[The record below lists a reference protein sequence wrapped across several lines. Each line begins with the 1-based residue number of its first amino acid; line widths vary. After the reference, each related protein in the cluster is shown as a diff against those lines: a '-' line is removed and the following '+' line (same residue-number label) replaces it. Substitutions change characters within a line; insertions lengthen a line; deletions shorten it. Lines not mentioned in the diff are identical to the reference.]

1 MSEPRR
7 HLICNAHL
15 DPVWLW
21 EWEEG
26 AAEAISTFRVAADLC
41 EAFPGF
47 VFNHNEA
54 ILYEWVEEYEPALFR
69 RLQKLVRQGK
79 WHIMGGWFLQPD
91 CNMPSGESFVRQ
103 ALYGRQY
110 FAAKFGVRPTTALN
124 FDPFGH
130 SVGLPQILA
139 KSGYDA
145 YLFCRPGQ
153 HDCPLPAD
161 RFEWV
166 GCDGSSV
173 RAVRMVHYNSPL
185 GKAREKV
192 EGMARAMAEGAPNMP
207 IPWGVGNHGGGPSH
221 GDVADLQALIREHPE
236 LGIVHSTP
244 EAYFADLAASGD
256 ELPRHQGDLNPWAV
270 GCYTSQVRIKQ
281 LHRRL
286 ENDLYALEKMATAAW
301 QAGLMAYPA
310 EEMRPAL
317 RDLLTSEFH
326 DILPGS
332 SQQEVEEMSLRVLSH
347 GIEIVS
353 RLKARAFFAL
363 AAGQPVAK
371 PGEIPIMVYNPH
383 PFPVRT
389 TVECE
394 FQLADQNWQDAF
406 TLPTVYQGRQ
416 PLPSQPEKEQSNL
429 NLDWRKRVVFAA
441 TLQPAQM
448 NRFDCR
454 LQVIPAKPALGDYR
468 RGDKLVIKTDDLQVH
483 VNTTTGLLD
492 RYRVKGVDAIL
503 AGAGEPLVMQDDEDP
518 WGMRVHGFGKLAG
531 RFKLLSPR
539 AAARFAGVHA
549 RELAPVRVIE
559 DGAVRVVIEALFGY
573 ANSFICQRY
582 KIPKAG
588 TELEIETRVQWAE
601 KDQLVKL
608 QIPCRVGGGTD
619 PDVAVGDRSHSDG
632 VRFIGQTA
640 FGINELPANGDEAVA
655 QKWVAVIGGGQALTC
670 INNGVYGSS
679 CDGGVLRLTLL
690 RSPAYSGHP
699 IGDREIVPQDRF
711 TPRLDQ
717 GERLFHFWLN
727 AGPADERLA
736 AVDREAIV
744 HNERPMALS
753 FFPSGR
759 TRPQGAGDKLGAFV
773 TLSDGVIQM
782 SALKRSEDGKRLI
795 IRLFEPTG
803 QKRTTTLRLP
813 ALQLQAKLRFTP
825 FEVKTLAV
833 DPKSGFF
840 SETNLMEEEA

>member
-1 MSEPRR
+1 MPDQRL

-41 EAFPGF
+41 EAYKGF
-47 VFNHNEA
+47 IFNHNEV
-54 ILYEWVEEYEPALFR
+54 ILYEWVEEYEPVLFR
-69 RLQKLVRQGK
+69 RIQKLVRQGK

-103 ALYGRQY
+103 ALYGRRY
-110 FAAKFGVRPTTALN
+110 FAEKFGVRPTTALN

-139 KSGYDA
+139 KSGYDS

-153 HDCPLPAD
+153 GDCPLPAD

-166 GCDGSSV
+166 GCDGSTV

-192 EGMARAMAEGAPNMP
+192 EGMAQAMTEGAPNMP
-207 IPWGVGNHGGGPSH
+207 IPWGVGDHGGGPSR
-221 GDVADLQALIREHPE
+221 GDVVDLQALIKQRPE
-236 LGIVHSTP
+236 LNIVHSTP
-244 EAYFADLAASGD
+244 EAYFADLVASA
-256 ELPRHQGDLNPWAV
+256 EKLPRHQGDLNPWAV

-301 QAGLMAYPA
+301 QAKLMDYPA

-317 RDLLTSEFH
+317 RDLLVSEFH

-363 AAGQPVAK
+363 AAGQPPARE
-371 PGEIPIMVYNPH
+371 GEIPIMVYNPH

-406 TLPTVYQGRQ
+406 TLPVVYRGNK
-416 PLPSQPEKEQSNL
+416 PLPSQPEKEHSNL
-429 NLDWRKRVVFAA
+429 NLDWRKRVVFDAL
-441 TLQPAQM
+441 LQPSQM

-454 LQVIPAKPALGDYR
+454 LQVLPAKPSPGNYQ
-468 RGDKLVIKTDDLQVH
+468 RGDNLVVKTEELEVH
-483 VNTTTGLLD
+483 INTQTGLMD
-492 RYRVKGVDAIL
+492 RYRVRGVDAVA
-503 AGAGEPLVMQDDEDP
+503 AGACEPLVMQDDEDP
-518 WGMRVHGFGKLAG
+518 WGMRVHGFRKQAG

-539 AAARFAGVHA
+539 EAARFAGVSA
-549 RELAPVRVIE
+549 KELAPVRVVE
-559 DGAVRVVIEALFGY
+559 DGEVRVVIEALLGY
-573 ANSFICQRY
+573 RNSFICQRY
-582 KIPKAG
+582 KIPKSG
-588 TELEIETRVQWAE
+588 TEVEIETRMQWAE

-608 QIPCRVGGGTD
+608 QVP
-619 PDVAVGDRSHSDG
+619 VAGSGPNPPARYL
-632 VRFIGQTA
+632 GQTA
-640 FGINELPANGDEAVA
+640 FGITELPNNGDEAVA
-655 QKWVAVIGGGQALTC
+655 QKWVAVVGNGQAFTV

-699 IGDREIVPQDRF
+699 IGDRPIVPQDRF
-711 TPRLDQ
+711 TPRIDQ

-727 AGPADERLA
+727 AGPVEERLE
-736 AVDREAIV
+736 AVDREAIA

-753 FFPSGR
+753 FFPSG
-759 TRPQGAGDKLGAFV
+759 AGEKCGAFAM
-773 TLSDGVIQM
+773 LSDDVIQM

-795 IRLFEPTG
+795 VRLVEPTG
-803 QKRTTTLRLP
+803 QKRATTLSIP
-813 ALQLQAKLRFTP
+813 SLQLRARLRFTP

-833 DPKSGFF
+833 DPKSGFW